1 MNHSGMNARS
11 RHSRQE
17 CIFRAPAVTAER
29 SVPRASGKTGGGFFR
44 KIFQPG
50 IDIRLRLWYTIII
63 LDKIIIYQTAFR
75 PPAEE
80 PDQENGKVIAF
91 KANTA
96 APLQEQ
102 IADHLAHRIVSGE
115 LPDKSRL
122 PSTVELARLYH
133 VTPVTIHKSLQH
145 LVQRQLIERQPRRG
159 TFVRSRERVNVIAL
173 VFGKNPFRDRS
184 HLYSQ
189 LLDEFQ
195 KQSLE
200 RALNLKI
207 YFDFESGS
215 RTMFDLEQDLTSGE
229 LKAII
234 ASNRTPKLT
243 EFLEQHPEAAW
254 CEPFHID
261 QRASVKKGVEYL
273 TGRGYRNI
281 AVVSMMP
288 EELPYPNFREDFRC
302 EQQGAMEGAAGTGAA
317 VRVFRWGQKET
328 DGYEKGKLLLAG
340 ENRPDAILVNHDVVC
355 RGLLMAILEQGLRI
369 PRDIA
374 ILTHMNHGC
383 EFASPVP
390 LTTLEVDPELMVR
403 GCLDALTA
411 ALAGSSPAG
420 IVIPST
426 VARLTPGKSCGEE

>member
-1 MNHSGMNARS
+1 M
-11 RHSRQE
+11 
-17 CIFRAPAVTAER
+17 
-29 SVPRASGKTGGGFFR
+29 
-44 KIFQPG
+44 
-50 IDIRLRLWYTIII
+50 
-63 LDKIIIYQTAFR
+63 
-75 PPAEE
+75 
-80 PDQENGKVIAF
+80 IAF

-215 RTMFDLEQDLTSGE
+215 RTMFDLEPGPHQR
-229 LKAII
+229 
-234 ASNRTPKLT
+234 RTQGDHRQQPD
-243 EFLEQHPEAAW
+243 PEADRV
-254 CEPFHID
+254 P
-261 QRASVKKGVEYL
+261 RAAPRSRMVRTVPYRPARLGEE
-273 TGRGYRNI
+273 GRRIPDRARLPQYRGR
-281 AVVSMMP
+281 V
-288 EELPYPNFREDFRC
+288 DD
-302 EQQGAMEGAAGTGAA
+302 AGGAA
-317 VRVFRWGQKET
+317 VSEFPRGFPLRAAGR
-328 DGYEKGKLLLAG
+328 DGGRG
-340 ENRPDAILVNHDVVC
+340 RNRRRRP
-355 RGLLMAILEQGLRI
+355 G
-369 PRDIA
+369 
-374 ILTHMNHGC
+374 
-383 EFASPVP
+383 VP
-390 LTTLEVDPELMVR
+390 LGAEGDRRLRE
-403 GCLDALTA
+403 GQA
-411 ALAGSSPAG
+411 PARRRK
-420 IVIPST
+420 P
-426 VARLTPGKSCGEE
+426 APMRFW